1 VGVLGVNHI
10 AFRTPE
16 PARLR
21 AFYAELL
28 GAEALDGSHEPLRA
42 GSTLLV
48 FFESEA
54 NPLSEDPDE
63 IAFDVDAPGFDE
75 TLERARERW
84 GPSFASRSPT
94 RLGRRA
100 STCATRT
107 AAGSRSRMTIGAFT
121 GSNSGRRSGR

>member
-1 VGVLGVNHI
+1 MGVLGVNQI
-10 AFRTPE
+10 AFRTPD

-28 GAEALDGSHEPLRA
+28 GAEALDGSREPLRA

-48 FFESEA
+48 FFESKA

-75 TLERARERW
+75 TLARARTMDAVVRE
-84 GPSFASRSPT
+84 PVAHSPWSKGFYV
-94 RLGRRA
+94 RDPDGRRIEIMHDN
-100 STCATRT
+100 R
-107 AAGSRSRMTIGAFT
+107 GIYWLE
-121 GSNSGRRSGR
+121 